1 MKGTTMPN
9 ATRTPVATPKVK
21 ADILATLPGPVD
33 QAIRDAYRNA
43 PNGLK
48 GADLARI
55 LIATGHLENKGNP
68 GLVLRTYMRSH
79 GAWVGQG
86 RTYGMTVAEAR
97 KVAAGFIAGIAPPK
111 GVRYAKGQAIIAKAD
126 GATPAEVASAS

>member
-1 MKGTTMPN
+1 MARN
-9 ATRTPVATPKVK
+9 TRNTPTRIAVATPKVK
-21 ADILATLPGPVD
+21 AEILATLPTPVD
-33 QAIRDAYRNA
+33 QAIRDAHRNA

-55 LIATGHLENKGNP
+55 LIATGHLADKGNP

-79 GAWVGQG
+79 GAWVGKG

-97 KVAAGFIAGIAPPK
+97 RIAAGFIAGVAPPK
-111 GVRYAKGQAIIAKAD
+111 GVRYAKGQVVTATKD
-126 GATPAEVASAS
+126 GASADEVASAA